1 MLKDEP
7 HNSEIT
13 LHALSSWVA
22 PKKRHVVA
30 TISVHML
37 ITLIYNG
44 STHNFINQH
53 MAKVL

>member
-7 HNSEIT
+7 HNLEIT

-22 PKKRHVVA
+22 PKKMHVVA
-30 TISVHML
+30 TISVHMV
-37 ITLIYNG
+37 INLIYSG
-44 STHNFINQH
+44 STHNFISQH